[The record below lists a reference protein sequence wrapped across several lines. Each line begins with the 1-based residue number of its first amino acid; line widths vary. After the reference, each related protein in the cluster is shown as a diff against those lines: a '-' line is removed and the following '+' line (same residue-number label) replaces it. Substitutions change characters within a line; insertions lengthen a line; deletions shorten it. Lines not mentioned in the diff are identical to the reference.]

1 MEGPVNQVLTRVH
14 AVQEHLPVLGA
25 WGYVDFGDLVIV
37 VIDDSY
43 SADDVKR
50 IQGLVEM
57 SVNGGVPRPRG
68 SHRPTL
74 VAGEN

>member
-1 MEGPVNQVLTRVH
+1 MAQVH

-43 SADDVKR
+43 SEDDVSR
-50 IQGLVEM
+50 IRGLVEM
-57 SVNGGVPRPRG
+57 SVNSRVPEARE
-68 SHRPTL
+68 
-74 VAGEN
+74 AY